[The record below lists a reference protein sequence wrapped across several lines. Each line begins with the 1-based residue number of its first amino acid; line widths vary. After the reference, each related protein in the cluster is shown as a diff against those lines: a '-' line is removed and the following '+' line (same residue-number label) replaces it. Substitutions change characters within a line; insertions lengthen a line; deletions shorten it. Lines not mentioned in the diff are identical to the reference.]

1 MIGENEAEF
10 EFDVDGIDEVTFTID
25 DEGNDIVPS
34 SETETKVDNNSSEN
48 NVPEVQTD
56 EITFT
61 VPEPGEVL
69 EEGKEEAVHTE
80 DKPSDN
86 SVPSSPSFVADFA
99 SALAKDGIITGVDD
113 EKLKEITDLSKL
125 ANAIKD
131 TIKSNEFSDLD
142 ERAKS
147 VLEAIR
153 NGVAV
158 ETIEKLHNTEM
169 QLEQFTEDR
178 FIGSEED
185 DEAVLSEK
193 ENIRR
198 SLIFNDL
205 KVRGFSDDVAKRK
218 TDASFN
224 SGDDEEDAK
233 LAIQNLKA
241 KAQERK
247 QMEFQA
253 AAKEREKYEKQR
265 EELKQNVLKTE
276 EILPG
281 IKVSED
287 MRLQVSEM
295 MTVATG
301 RTPDGRLRTAVSDKR
316 AENPDRF
323 DTRLN
328 YLIAMGMFDD
338 KPDMSL
344 FTNIKVSSAIQEL
357 EKNLDTTGLYDG
369 GRGISL
375 DSVAKAEKKALDLS
389 LLDNMNF

>member
-10 EFDVDGIDEVTFTID
+10 EFDVDGIDDVTFTID
-25 DEGNDIVPS
+25 DEGNDVIPS

-48 NVPEVQTD
+48 NVPEVQAD

-69 EEGKEEAVHTE
+69 EEGKEETVHTE

-86 SVPSSPSFVADFA
+86 SVPSSPGFVADFA
-99 SALAKDGIITGVDD
+99 SALAKDGIITGIDD

-131 TIKSNEFSDLD
+131 TIRSNEFSDLD
-142 ERAKS
+142 DRAKS

-185 DEAVLSEK
+185 DEAVLGEK

-253 AAKEREKYEKQR
+253 AAEERKKYEQQR

-287 MRLQVSEM
+287 MRLQISEM

-301 RTPDGRLRTAVSDKR
+301 RTQDGRLRTAVSDKR
-316 AENPDRF
+316 SEDPNRF

-328 YLIAMGMFDD
+328 YLIALGMFDE

-344 FTNIKVSSAIQEL
+344 FTNTKVSSAIKEL

-375 DSVAKAEKKALDLS
+375 DNVAKAEKKALDLS